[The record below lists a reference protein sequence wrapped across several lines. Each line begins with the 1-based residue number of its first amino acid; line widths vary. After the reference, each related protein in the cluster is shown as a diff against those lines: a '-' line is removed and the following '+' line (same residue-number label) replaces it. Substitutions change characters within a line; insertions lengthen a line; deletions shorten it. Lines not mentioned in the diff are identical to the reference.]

1 MDSLVN
7 GLIES
12 GAPWGILCAVLIY
25 FIINLWKRYNILI
38 DKLHDLSIEQVK
50 INSEMHNILNYV
62 EKDIEDIN
70 KRL

>member
-25 FIINLWKRYNILI
+25 FIINIWKRYNILI

-50 INSEMHNILNYV
+50 INSEMHNILNCV

>member
-50 INSEMHNILNYV
+50 INSEMHNILNCV
-62 EKDIEDIN
+62 EKDIEYIN

>member
-1 MDSLVN
+1 MDSLIN

-38 DKLHDLSIEQVK
+38 DKLHNLSIEQVK